1 MEKGHYG
8 QYTGNARH
16 SRTPVTRGNYKASE
30 RDDAAHIDYLKRD
43 IKYDAK
49 HGGSDKQMTNDEKHI
64 SKLAGDMKYDKKH
77 HSPFNNTGKPV
88 KTEELGEVVVTLP
101 EYHKKKLNM
110 YDPGMPTLEK
120 GISGRYQFRS
130 DSGGVN
136 PNPSKAFTRDL
147 GENSVQGAP
156 GRSFTQEEVEEI
168 QNRYNTYIKPKKQ
181 AQAYFAN
188 S

>member
-88 KTEELGEVVVTLP
+88 KTEELEEVVVTLP
-101 EYHKKKLNM
+101 EMHKRNLGM
-110 YDPGMPTLEK
+110 YDPGAPKLKK

-130 DSGGVN
+130 ASGGVD

-147 GENSVQGAP
+147 GEMSAQGAP

-188 S
+188 N

>member
-77 HSPFNNTGKPV
+77 HSPLNNTGKRVVRPFV
-88 KTEELGEVVVTLP
+88 DSGPPPGFVSDAPEVVGTRILSD
-101 EYHKKKLNM
+101 LNEGTKM
-110 YDPGMPTLEK
+110 TMFGGEQIGTDERVK
-120 GISGRYQFRS
+120 GIKTARRNLKNRNYSQS
-130 DSGGVN
+130 
-136 PNPSKAFTRDL
+136 
-147 GENSVQGAP
+147 
-156 GRSFTQEEVEEI
+156 EI
-168 QNRYNTYIKPKKQ
+168 DTYNEGQATGMTPYVNRY
-181 AQAYFAN
+181 
-188 S
+188 